1 LLVKQQNENFTDDVA
16 NEIDGL
22 HNLTRDLEHI
32 TAAKFAKYRVLID
45 LLKSSTFSW
54 SARDKD
60 DRIVIFS
67 ERIETLHY
75 LRNHLQRDL
84 KLKEQQIELLHGGL
98 SDVEQQ
104 EIVEKFGKDQEPVR
118 ILLCSDVAS
127 EGINLHH
134 KSHRLIHFDM
144 PWSLMVFQQ
153 RNGRVDR
160 YGQKS
165 MPEIYYL
172 ITESQNDTIRGDMR
186 ILEVLEQKDQQAY
199 ENIGDPSAF
208 MGVYDIQQEELIT
221 EKAMIKGI
229 AAEEFDRQ
237 NQPKQDD
244 ADNLLALFRGT
255 VAPAGEPTTSSLPI
269 EQAIVENSTLFASDY
284 HFCKRALAQL
294 GRQSKGLQVSS
305 DDPSQRI
312 TLIAPE
318 DLRHR
323 FAMLSREVI
332 PENWQ
337 FILTDDLDVIKDEI
351 ERCRQDEDAWPKI
364 NYLWPQHPVMEW
376 LQDRMLVAFG
386 RHKAPV
392 IELAQG
398 LQADEAIFI
407 VSGQIPNRKSH
418 PIIYEWVAVCFKDGV
433 FQRVEPFAE
442 TLQRTQLG
450 HHPLPNKN
458 RASNHNGLKKL
469 LPQAV
474 QEAKRSI
481 LQFRSQFEEEINQK
495 LDRQIAD
502 LERLREKQVA
512 QLELVFEKSK
522 ELESVKTGKRKQKLD
537 FIDDVFDD
545 YSKWIEDTL
554 TTEKQPYLQVVSVLV
569 EPSAAAILNQRGE
582 Q

>member
-1 LLVKQQNENFTDDVA
+1 MQDENFSEDVA
-16 NEIDGL
+16 NEINGL
-22 HNLTRDLEHI
+22 RELTHDLKLI
-32 TAAKFAKYRVLID
+32 SATKFAKYRILID
-45 LLKSSTFSW
+45 LLKSSTFNW
-54 SARDKD
+54 SAKDKD

-67 ERIETLHY
+67 ERIETLHF
-75 LRNHLQRDL
+75 LREQLQRDL
-84 KLKEQQIELLHGGL
+84 KLKEKNIDLLHGGL

-104 EIVEKFGKDQEPVR
+104 EIVERFGKDQESVR

-153 RNGRVDR
+153 RNGRIDR

-165 MPEIYYL
+165 KPEIYYL
-172 ITESQNDTIRGDMR
+172 ITESSNDTIRGDMR
-186 ILEVLEQKDQQAY
+186 ILEVLAQKDQQAHD
-199 ENIGDPSAF
+199 NIGDPSAF

-221 EKAMIKGI
+221 EKAMANGI
-229 AAEEFDRQ
+229 EAEDFDRQ
-237 NQPKQDD
+237 NQPKQDE
-244 ADNLLALFRGT
+244 ADDLLALFRGT
-255 VAPAGEPTTSSLPI
+255 ASPAEEIPKTSHSV
-269 EQAIVENSTLFASDY
+269 EQAIAENSTLFASDY

-294 GRQSKGLQVSS
+294 ERRSKGLQVSS
-305 DDPSQRI
+305 DDSTQRI
-312 TLIAPE
+312 SLIAPD

-323 FAMLSREVI
+323 FSMLSREVI

-337 FILTDDLDVIKDEI
+337 FILTDDLNVIRDEI

-364 NYLWPQHPVMEW
+364 HYLWPQHPVMEW

-392 IELAQG
+392 IELLQG
-398 LQADEAIFI
+398 LQANETVFVI
-407 VSGQIPNRKSH
+407 SGQIPNRKSH
-418 PIIYEWVAVCFKDGV
+418 PLIYEWVAVCFKGGV
-433 FQRVEPFAE
+433 FQKVEPFAE

-458 RASNHNGLKKL
+458 RETSYDSLIKL

-474 QEAKRSI
+474 QEAKQSI
-481 LQFRSQFEEEINQK
+481 LDVRSQFEEEINQK
-495 LDRQIAD
+495 LDHQIAD
-502 LERLREKQVA
+502 LERLRKKQVV
-512 QLELVFEKSK
+512 QLELVFETSK

-537 FIDDVFDD
+537 YIDEVFDD
-545 YSKWIEDTL
+545 YIQWIEDTL
-554 TTEKQPYLQVVSVLV
+554 TTEKQPYLQVISVLV
-569 EPSAAAILNQRGE
+569 ESSVLNQRGD